1 MMELAEIIARLD
13 MDIVATARTRTQAEE
28 ANKRMLA
35 KMIGRRLDNLRTK
48 RLELVDRLVAAGG
61 DTDRIAVYRRFLDSS
76 YGR

>member
-13 MDIVATARTRTQAEE
+13 MDIVATTRARKQAEE
-28 ANKRMLA
+28 ADKRMLA
-35 KMIGRRLDNLRTK
+35 KMIGQRLDSLRTK
-48 RLELVDRLVAAGG
+48 RLELVDQLIAAGG